1 MFSRMLAVVALL
13 LAIQSPS
20 DSTAYLDA
28 GARDLVRRARER
40 RTSSED
46 AITDYHARV
55 QERISVGLRALRRD
69 RTFYQREMAARLAW
83 HRDGPDTVAML
94 GAREAI
100 PVVYGGVRLP
110 EDLESD
116 APDLGFEP
124 GRGRMSVGIG
134 DSEFVYDPLAPGSE
148 SRYRFQ
154 SGDTTTITLQDGR
167 TIRLLELRI
176 IPRRDDFHLL
186 TGSFWL
192 EDEHAALVRAVFR
205 PARPW
210 DMERD
215 LGQEDAK
222 DAKDIPGFLKPIRA
236 EVRYITV
243 EYALIEGKW
252 WLPRLIAVDAV
263 ATAGT
268 FLTTPL
274 KYERVYTDFDV
285 VTGPPRAPRPDA
297 GAAAD
302 SAADSAVA
310 DTTPADSAA
319 IAACQGR
326 AACRCTRRR
335 CRSVVVVVP
344 DDTASLLVSPTLP
357 KSFDDAGPFFSSG
370 EARDLGRAVGVL
382 PQTPWHA
389 HAPSLS
395 LGPGG
400 AGLLRYNRIEGLSVG
415 ARLGLDFGRLTS
427 DVTAR
432 VGVSDGWPNLELG
445 LGHEAPDVS
454 LRLAA
459 YRRLAAANPDARP
472 LGIGNS
478 LGALVLGRDDG
489 VYFRSWGGELSLRP
503 AATAAHTYDWR
514 LFAEWQRPADKETD
528 LSLPHL
534 LHDRHLFRPNI
545 VASAAREF
553 GASLVLRG
561 ARGVS
566 TRGITI
572 GAELGMALS
581 LGTYDFARAS
591 LTTRLTTPLPRRLLG
606 AVELA
611 AGATSGPAP
620 PQSLWYLGGP
630 ASLRGYPGGAIAGP
644 DFWRARVEVA
654 NASPAVRVAA
664 FADAG
669 WAGAGPALARGRPL
683 VAAGVGASFLDGVL
697 RVDLARALVDP
708 KGWRMDFYVD
718 GIL

>member
-1 MFSRMLAVVALL
+1 MLAAVALL
-13 LAIQSPS
+13 LALQSPS

-28 GARDLVRRARER
+28 GARALVRRARER
-40 RTSSED
+40 RASADQTIS
-46 AITDYHARV
+46 DYHAQV

-83 HRDGPDTVAML
+83 HRYGPDTVTML

-100 PVVYGGVRLP
+100 PVAYAGVRLP
-110 EDLESD
+110 EDLDSD

-124 GRGRMSVGIG
+124 GGGRMSVGIG
-134 DSEFVYDPLAPGSE
+134 DSEFVYDPIAAGGEASY
-148 SRYRFQ
+148 RYQ
-154 SGDTTTITLQDGR
+154 SGDTTVITLQNGR

-210 DMERD
+210 DLERD
-215 LGQEDAK
+215 LAPDDSEDAK
-222 DAKDIPGFLKPIRA
+222 DAKGIPGFLKPIRA

-243 EYALIEGKW
+243 EYALLEGTW

-263 ATAGT
+263 ASAGS
-268 FLTTPL
+268 FITTPL
-274 KYERVYTDFDV
+274 RYERVYSDFTV
-285 VTGPPRAPRPDA
+285 VAATATTARAGVDTLP
-297 GAAAD
+297 AD
-302 SAADSAVA
+302 SLDS
-310 DTTPADSAA
+310 DTLPPDSAA

-326 AACRCTRRR
+326 AGCRCTRRH
-335 CRSVVVVVP
+335 CRTAVVIVP
-344 DDTASLLVSPTLP
+344 DDTASLLTSPLLP
-357 KSFDDAGPFFSSG
+357 RSFDDEGPFLSST
-370 EARDLGRAVGVL
+370 EARDLGRAVGLL

-389 HAPSLS
+389 HAPSLRF
-395 LGPGG
+395 GPGG
-400 AGLLRYNRIEGLSVG
+400 TGLIRYNRIEGLSLG

-427 DVTAR
+427 DLTAR
-432 VGVSDGWPNLELG
+432 VGTADWWPNLELG
-445 LGHEAPDVS
+445 VGHETPDVS
-454 LRLAA
+454 VRLAG

-489 VYFRSWGGELSLRP
+489 VYYRSWGGELLLRP
-503 AATAAHTYDWR
+503 VSTAARSYEWR
-514 LFAEWQRPADKETD
+514 VFAEWQRPADRETD

-534 LHDRHLFRPNI
+534 LRKRHLFRPNI
-545 VASAAREF
+545 TADPAREF
-553 GASLVLRG
+553 GASLLLRG

-566 TRGITI
+566 TRGVTI
-572 GAELGMALS
+572 GAELSMAAS
-581 LGTYDFARAS
+581 LGTYDFARTS
-591 LTTRLTTPLPRRLLG
+591 LTTRLTAPLPNRLLG

-611 AGATSGPAP
+611 AGATGGPAP
-620 PQSLWYLGGP
+620 TQSRWYLGGP
-630 ASLRGYPGGAIAGP
+630 ATLRGYPGAVIAGP

-654 NASPAVRVAA
+654 NASPGIRLAA
-664 FADAG
+664 FGDAG
-669 WAGAGPALARGRPL
+669 W
-683 VAAGVGASFLDGVL
+683 AGVGASFARGRPLCAVGLGASFLDGIL
-697 RVDLARALVDP
+697 RVDLARALVSP